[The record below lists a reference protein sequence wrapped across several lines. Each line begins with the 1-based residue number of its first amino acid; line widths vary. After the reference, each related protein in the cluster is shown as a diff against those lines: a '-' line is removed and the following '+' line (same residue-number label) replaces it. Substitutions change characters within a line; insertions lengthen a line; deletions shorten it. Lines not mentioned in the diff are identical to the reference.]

1 MKTLFSLSNL
11 TLLLLAVSFSAIQ
24 AQSIPEVLYYRFDR
38 NDNIVINDANG
49 ATAQTDTAYILG
61 ALTQDSI
68 GQCGN
73 ALVGSGNIS
82 STDYVNTGWVPNLAG
97 GSWTISFWTN
107 NIQPTT
113 TLYYVFGDLN
123 TSTFRCFTNG
133 VAGTGNWM
141 LRGAGLVD
149 ILATGGATAG
159 PAMTTFTYNS
169 ATAISKAY
177 VNGIPIDT
185 VIQTAPFLSGTG
197 PFTVGGYDANIGLP
211 DGGLMDE
218 FRLYNRALSD
228 AEILELF
235 DLSTSSNT
243 VLTVC
248 DSMVSPSGMHTWTS
262 TGIYNDT
269 ILNMAGCDSILTIDL
284 TILSVDNSV
293 SINGIT
299 LTANSLTGTF
309 QWVDCND
316 GYSHISGE
324 TNQSF
329 TPTANGSYA
338 VIISDVCTDTSL
350 CFDINNVGIDVAQM
364 ENSQVFPNPNSG
376 QFVIKSS
383 KIPDLISVSDLIGN
397 EIIQIIPMDFAT
409 DVSLDGFSAGV
420 YYVHVSSN
428 NITQHIK
435 IVVTQ

>member
-1 MKTLFSLSNL
+1 
-11 TLLLLAVSFSAIQ
+11 
-24 AQSIPEVLYYRFDR
+24 
-38 NDNIVINDANG
+38 
-49 ATAQTDTAYILG
+49 
-61 ALTQDSI
+61 
-68 GQCGN
+68 
-73 ALVGSGNIS
+73 
-82 STDYVNTGWVPNLAG
+82 
-97 GSWTISFWTN
+97 
-107 NIQPTT
+107 
-113 TLYYVFGDLN
+113 
-123 TSTFRCFTNG
+123 
-133 VAGTGNWM
+133 
-141 LRGAGLVD
+141 
-149 ILATGGATAG
+149 
-159 PAMTTFTYNS
+159 
-169 ATAISKAY
+169 
-177 VNGIPIDT
+177 
-185 VIQTAPFLSGTG
+185 
-197 PFTVGGYDANIGLP
+197 
-211 DGGLMDE
+211 
-218 FRLYNRALSD
+218 
-228 AEILELF
+228 
-235 DLSTSSNT
+235 
-243 VLTVC
+243 
-248 DSMVSPSGMHTWTS
+248 MVSPSGMHTWTS

-269 ILNMAGCDSILTIDL
+269 ILNMAGCDSIITIDL

-338 VIISDVCTDTSL
+338 VIISDVCTDTSS
-350 CFDINNVGIDVAQM
+350 CFDINSVGIDVAQM

-397 EIIQIIPMDFAT
+397 EIIQIIPMDFT
-409 DVSLDGFSAGV
+409 TNVSLEGFSAGV